1 MRKRCRPRDCFAM
14 SVMRIRSFRNSGF
27 AVAATSERCNTRCD
41 GENKMGKPCVI
52 LNPKAG
58 SSGDLEALVAKLREI
73 LSAEIH
79 VTAQA
84 QDARRLAA
92 EAIKSGCDFVVSAG
106 GDGTL
111 NEVVNGIADAGPTVR
126 LGILPLG
133 TGNDF
138 ARSLDLPTNLDECLE
153 ILRQGETRAVDLVRV
168 NSDSTRYFVNVS
180 SGGFSGIVDE
190 KLTAEIKQ
198 TWGPLA
204 YVRSAAA
211 ALPEL
216 KAYQTQIVLDDSET
230 LSINLHNVIVANGKF
245 VAGGIPVAP
254 EALLDDGLLD
264 LILIPELPGA
274 ELALIAAQL
283 VIGAH
288 LRNEAL
294 LFRRAAKIMVT
305 STPGMW
311 FNVDGELVGN
321 EPAVFEIIPRAL
333 RFVVGP
339 HENKNC

>member
-1 MRKRCRPRDCFAM
+1 MR
-14 SVMRIRSFRNSGF
+14 VMRNRSFRNSGF

-41 GENKMGKPCVI
+41 AGNKMARPCVI

-58 SSGDLEALVAKLREI
+58 SAGDLEALVAKLREI
-73 LSAEIH
+73 LSANVH
-79 VTAQA
+79 VTVQA
-84 QDARRLAA
+84 QDARRVAA
-92 EAIKSGCDFVVSAG
+92 EAVERGCDFIISAG

-111 NEVVNGIADAGPTVR
+111 NEVINGIASAGPAVR
-126 LGILPLG
+126 IGILPLG

-138 ARSLDLPTNLDECLE
+138 ARSLDLPPNLDECFE
-153 ILRQGETRAVDLVRV
+153 ILRVGETRAVDLVRV
-168 NSDSTRYFVNVS
+168 TSDCTRYFVNVS
-180 SGGFSGIVDE
+180 SGGFSGIVGE
-190 KLTAEIKQ
+190 KLTPEMKQ

-216 KAYQTQIVLDDSET
+216 KAYHTKIVLDDSET
-230 LSINLHNVIVANGKF
+230 LSVSLHNVIVANGKF
-245 VAGGIPVAP
+245 VAGGLPVAP
-254 EALLDDGLLD
+254 DALLDDGLLD

-274 ELALIAAQL
+274 ELALIIAQL
-283 VIGAH
+283 LIGAH
-288 LRNEAL
+288 LKNEAL
-294 LFRRAAKIMVT
+294 LFRRAAKIRVT

-333 RFVVGP
+333 RFVVRP
-339 HENKNC
+339 S